1 MGIENTIPD
10 NAMQSPSADGAK
22 VLVLLRQ
29 STSREDF
36 IELVKSLKGI
46 DMKVFYRPDVLNAAM
61 LRKGTRPQVLLLDVD
76 LSDEADLK
84 LIGELRKAELPVVAL
99 ADRSTELAALKAIRA
114 GADDVLLKPID
125 PLEAQEVLS
134 RVTADH
140 GAFGAARPGTCLV
153 FMHLTGG
160 AGATTLAVNTAC
172 LLASGAKKDSVA
184 ILDLDIQF
192 GNAANLL
199 DLPANSPIQDI
210 VEDPARLDGEILNG
224 MTARH
229 ATGVRVLTAPRMP
242 LPLSVYTPEI
252 AKKLVRTAKA
262 TFEYVIVDMPVALE
276 SWTDSVLREASVIYL
291 VCLPTVASVHRLSQM
306 LALLRQEDLGDLPIK
321 VVVNRHQGTRLTN
334 DISPN
339 QFSKAVGRSVDHLVP
354 NEYRLINLSHNQGKP
369 AVQLK
374 PNSPFAKALNEML
387 GKDLG
392 REVSRRKRFWP
403 SFSGDA

>member
-10 NAMQSPSADGAK
+10 NAMQSPSADGAR

-29 STSREDF
+29 STGREEF

-61 LRKGTRPQVLLLDVD
+61 LRKGTKPQVLLLDVD

-84 LIGELRKAELPVVAL
+84 LIGELRKVELPVVAL
-99 ADRSTELAALKAIRA
+99 ADRATELAALKAIRA

-134 RVTADH
+134 RVTADK
-140 GAFGAARPGTCLV
+140 GAFGASRPGTCLV

-172 LLASGAKKDSVA
+172 LLASSARKEGVA
-184 ILDLDIQF
+184 LLDFDIQF

-199 DLPANSPIQDI
+199 DLPANSPIHDI
-210 VEDPARLDGEILNG
+210 VEDPSRLDAEILDG

-229 ATGVRVLTAPRMP
+229 ASGVRVLTAPRVP

-252 AKKLVRTAKA
+252 AKKLVRLAKG
-262 TFEYVIVDMPVALE
+262 TFEYVVVDLPVALE
-276 SWTDSVLREASVIYL
+276 TWTDSVLREASIIYL
-291 VCLPTVASVHRLSQM
+291 VCPPTVASVHRLSQM
-306 LALLRQEDLGDLPIK
+306 LALLRQEELGDLPIK
-321 VVVNRHQGTRLTN
+321 VVINRHQSARLTN
-334 DISPN
+334 DISPS
-339 QFSKAVGRSVDHLVP
+339 QFAKAVGRGVDHLIP

-374 PNSPFAKALNEML
+374 PGSAFATALSAML
-387 GKDLG
+387 SKDLG
-392 REVSRRKRFWP
+392 REESRRKRFWP
-403 SFSGDA
+403 SFSRGA